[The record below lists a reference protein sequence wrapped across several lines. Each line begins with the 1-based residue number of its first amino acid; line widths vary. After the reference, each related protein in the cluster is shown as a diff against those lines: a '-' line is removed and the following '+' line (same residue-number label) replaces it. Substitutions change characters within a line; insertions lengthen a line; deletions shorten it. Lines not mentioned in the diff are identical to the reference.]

1 MLIAIRLVALGFFL
15 AWRIR
20 HPNPDA
26 MWLWALS
33 VTCEV
38 WFAFSWLLDSLPKL
52 CPVNR
57 SCDLDVLADRFELP
71 TARNPKG
78 RSDLPGIDVFVSTA
92 DPEKEPPLVTAN
104 TILSILAADYPVEK
118 LACYLSDD
126 GGALLTFEALAET
139 ASFAR
144 TWVPFCR
151 KHGVEPRCP
160 ESYFGQKRDFLKN
173 KVRLDFV
180 RERRKVKREYDEFKV
195 RVNSLTEAI
204 RRRSDAYNA
213 GEELRA
219 RRRLQEEA
227 VAAGGALGTAPLA
240 ETGAMKATWMSDGS
254 QWPGTWLTG
263 ATDHAR
269 GDHAGII
276 QVIDRIHTCCC

>member
-1 MLIAIRLVALGFFL
+1 MLFRSFF
-15 AWRIR
+15 
-20 HPNPDA
+20 
-26 MWLWALS
+26 
-33 VTCEV
+33 
-38 WFAFSWLLDSLPKL
+38 KQK
-52 CPVNR
+52 
-57 SCDLDVLADRFELP
+57 
-71 TARNPKG
+71 TAYEIL
-78 RSDLPGIDVFVSTA
+78 RSDWSSDVCS
-92 DPEKEPPLVTAN
+92 
-104 TILSILAADYPVEK
+104 
-118 LACYLSDD
+118 SD
-126 GGALLTFEALAET
+126 LALAEA

-160 ESYFGQKRDFLKN
+160 EAYFSQKRDFLKN

-195 RVNSLTEAI
+195 RVNSLPEAI

-219 RRRLQEEA
+219 RRRQQEEA
-227 VAAGGALGTAPLA
+227 VAAGGTLGTAPLA
-240 ETGAMKATWMSDGS
+240 ETLAVKGTWMSDGS
-254 QWPGTWLTG
+254 QWHGTWLTG

-276 QVIDRIHTCCC
+276 QVIDRIHLHTCLFVAHISAT